1 MAKIFSQSSHSD
13 PEVSGEES
21 DKQNQESVEI
31 ANPISNNLKSL
42 KMKYYILI
50 LFLITTICFAQ
61 KTTIYCIGDSTMANK
76 KDPERNPEH
85 GWAQVL
91 QPFFTHNIVVEN
103 KAVNGRST
111 KSFINEKRW
120 DSIYKKLNKGDYVLI
135 EFGHNDEKIEDS
147 TRYTNPHTSY
157 RYNLIRFVKETRA
170 KGATPILLTSIARRN
185 FNEKGVLVP
194 THGEYPL
201 ETRLVAQEYKVPF
214 IDLEYFT
221 ELLEQ
226 SYGPEK
232 SKQLHLHFKAGENPY
247 YDKDKADDTHLSL
260 LGATKIATMVI
271 NQLKI
276 LQDPAIEKLKKSIK

>member
-1 MAKIFSQSSHSD
+1 
-13 PEVSGEES
+13 
-21 DKQNQESVEI
+21 
-31 ANPISNNLKSL
+31 
-42 KMKYYILI
+42 MKKYIL
-50 LFLITTICFAQ
+50 LTLLITTVSFAQ
-61 KTTIYCIGDSTMANK
+61 KTSVYCIGDSTMANK
-76 KDPERNPEH
+76 KDPDRNPEH

-91 QPFFTHNIVVEN
+91 QPFFNDNIVVIN

-120 DSIYKKLNKGDYVLI
+120 DSIYKKLKKGDYVLI

-157 RYNLIRFVKETRA
+157 RYNLIRFVKESRE
-170 KGATPILLTSIARRN
+170 KGAIPILLTSIARRN

-194 THGEYPL
+194 THGDYPL

-214 IDLEYFT
+214 IDLEYYT

-226 SYGPEK
+226 SYGPER
-232 SKQLHLHFKAGENPY
+232 SKQLHLHYKAGENPY

-260 LGATKIATMVI
+260 KGATAIAQIAVEQI
-271 NQLKI
+271 RLLNDSSI
-276 LQDPAIEKLKKSIK
+276 DKLKKGIK

>member
-1 MAKIFSQSSHSD
+1 
-13 PEVSGEES
+13 
-21 DKQNQESVEI
+21 
-31 ANPISNNLKSL
+31 
-42 KMKYYILI
+42 MKHLVII
-50 LFLITTICFAQ
+50 FLITATCFAQ
-61 KTTIYCIGDSTMANK
+61 KTTIYTIGDSTMANK
-76 KDPERNPEH
+76 KDPDKNPEH

-91 QPFFTHNIVVEN
+91 QPFFKDNFVVEN

-120 DSIYKKLNKGDYVLI
+120 DSIYKKLKKGDYVLI

-157 RYNLIRFVKETRA
+157 RHNLIKFISESRE

-194 THGEYPL
+194 THGDYPL
-201 ETRLVAQEYKVPF
+201 ETRLTAQEYKVPF
-214 IDLEYFT
+214 IDLEYYT
-221 ELLEQ
+221 EQLEQ

-232 SKQLHLHFKAGENPY
+232 SKQLHLHFKAGENTY

-260 LGATKIATMVI
+260 RGASAIAQIVV
-271 NQLKI
+271 NQIKL
-276 LQDPAIEKLKKSIK
+276 LNDPTVEKLKKAIK

>member
-1 MAKIFSQSSHSD
+1 
-13 PEVSGEES
+13 
-21 DKQNQESVEI
+21 
-31 ANPISNNLKSL
+31 
-42 KMKYYILI
+42 MKNYILI
-50 LFLITTICFAQ
+50 LFLTTTICFGQ
-61 KTTIYCIGDSTMANK
+61 KTTVYCIGDSTMANK
-76 KDPERNPEH
+76 KDPDRNPEH

-91 QPFFTHNIVVEN
+91 QLFFNENVVIEN

-120 DSIYKKLNKGDYVLI
+120 DSIYKKLRKGDYVFI

-170 KGATPILLTSIARRN
+170 KGATPILLTSITRRN

-194 THGEYPL
+194 THGDYPL

-214 IDLEYFT
+214 IDLEYYT

-232 SKQLHLHFKAGENPY
+232 SKQLHLHFKAGENAY
-247 YDKDKADDTHLSL
+247 YDKDKADDTHLSVI
-260 LGATKIATMVI
+260 GATKIATIVI
-271 NQLKI
+271 KQLRI
-276 LQDPAIEKLKKSIK
+276 LDDPALEKLKKAIK

>member
-1 MAKIFSQSSHSD
+1 
-13 PEVSGEES
+13 
-21 DKQNQESVEI
+21 
-31 ANPISNNLKSL
+31 
-42 KMKYYILI
+42 MKKYIL
-50 LFLITTICFAQ
+50 LTFLITTISFAQ
-61 KTTIYCIGDSTMANK
+61 KTSIYCIGDSTMANK
-76 KDPERNPEH
+76 KDPEKNPEH

-91 QPFFTHNIVVEN
+91 QPFFKDNIVVIN

-120 DSIYKKLNKGDYVLI
+120 DSIYKKLKKGDYVLI

-157 RYNLIRFVKETRA
+157 RYNLIRFVQESRE
-170 KGATPILLTSIARRN
+170 KGAVPILLTSIARRN
-185 FNEKGVLVP
+185 FNDKGVLVP
-194 THGEYPL
+194 THGDYPL

-214 IDLEYFT
+214 IDLEYYT

-232 SKQLHLHFKAGENPY
+232 SKQLHLHYKAGENPY

-260 LGATKIATMVI
+260 KGAAAIAQIVI
-271 NQLKI
+271 NQIKGLEGASI
-276 LQDPAIEKLKKSIK
+276 QKLKAGIK

>member
-1 MAKIFSQSSHSD
+1 MK
-13 PEVSGEES
+13 
-21 DKQNQESVEI
+21 KYLLI
-31 ANPISNNLKSL
+31 A
-42 KMKYYILI
+42 
-50 LFLITTICFAQ
+50 FLITSASFAQ
-61 KTTIYCIGDSTMANK
+61 NATLYCIGDSTMANK
-76 KDPERNPEH
+76 KDPDRNPEH

-91 QPFFTHNIVVEN
+91 QSFFKDDIVVVN

-120 DSIYKKLNKGDYVLI
+120 DSIYKKLKKGDYVFI

-147 TRYTNPHTSY
+147 TRYTNPHTAY
-157 RYNLIRFVKETRA
+157 RYNLIKFINESRE
-170 KGATPILLTSIARRN
+170 KGAVPILLTSIARRN

-194 THGEYPL
+194 THGDYPL

-214 IDLEYFT
+214 IDLEYYT

-232 SKQLHLHFKAGENPY
+232 SKQLHLHFKAGEVPY
-247 YDKDKADDTHLSL
+247 YKDDKKDDTHLSL
-260 LGATKIATMVI
+260 LGANKIAQIVI

-276 LQDPAIEKLKKSIK
+276 LNDSTLNKLQNGIK

>member
-1 MAKIFSQSSHSD
+1 
-13 PEVSGEES
+13 
-21 DKQNQESVEI
+21 
-31 ANPISNNLKSL
+31 
-42 KMKYYILI
+42 MKKYIL
-50 LFLITTICFAQ
+50 LALLISTVSFAQ
-61 KTTIYCIGDSTMANK
+61 KTTLYTIGDSTMANK
-76 KDPERNPEH
+76 KDPDKNPEH

-91 QPFFTHNIVVEN
+91 QPFFKDDIVVVN

-120 DSIYKKLNKGDYVLI
+120 DSIYKKLKKGDYVFI

-157 RYNLIRFVKETRA
+157 RYNLIRFVKESRE
-170 KGATPILLTSIARRN
+170 KGAIPILLTSIARRN

-194 THGEYPL
+194 THGDYPL

-214 IDLEYFT
+214 IDLEYYT

-226 SYGPEK
+226 SYGPEE
-232 SKQLHLHFKAGENPY
+232 SKQLHLHFKAGENAY

-260 LGATKIATMVI
+260 KGATEIAQIVI
-271 NQLKI
+271 NQIKEQKDSSMKR
-276 LQDPAIEKLKKSIK
+276 LQKAIK